1 MTDVI
6 CVFHF
11 GLFFALIQPRKSKI
25 FKKEKTPGDII
36 NSHICT
42 KNYDH
47 MMHGCCDMVLN
58 GQTEGQKI

>member
-36 NSHICT
+36 NSHI
-42 KNYDH
+42 YDH